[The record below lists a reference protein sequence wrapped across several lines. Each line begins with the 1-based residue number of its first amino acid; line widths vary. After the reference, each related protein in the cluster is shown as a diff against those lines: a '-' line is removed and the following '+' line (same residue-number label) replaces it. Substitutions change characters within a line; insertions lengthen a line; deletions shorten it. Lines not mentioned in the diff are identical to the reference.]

1 MCVWSKPGGY
11 HFTFFILFSL
21 VCQNAVCKFCTCRQS
36 FRYCSFIPQLKKVH
50 LFASPPNLQKY
61 FGKFS
66 SAFSEHFFHF
76 FIPKH
81 YITSCSKWNSLY
93 QFLYV
98 CGVPSHLFDAIDKM
112 DSFTL
117 PAVAALFMYAAEAK
131 SALQD
136 TDNNL
141 KQMSEDQGL

>member
-1 MCVWSKPGGY
+1 MVWVLPFYSMIEKM
-11 HFTFFILFSL
+11 FQFFSPPLFSHL
-21 VCQNAVCKFCTCRQS
+21 HFVL
-36 FRYCSFIPQLKKVH
+36 IPQY
-50 LFASPPNLQKY
+50 SIN
-61 FGKFS
+61 
-66 SAFSEHFFHF
+66 
-76 FIPKH
+76 
-81 YITSCSKWNSLY
+81 SCSMWNLLY

-112 DSFTL
+112 DSSTL